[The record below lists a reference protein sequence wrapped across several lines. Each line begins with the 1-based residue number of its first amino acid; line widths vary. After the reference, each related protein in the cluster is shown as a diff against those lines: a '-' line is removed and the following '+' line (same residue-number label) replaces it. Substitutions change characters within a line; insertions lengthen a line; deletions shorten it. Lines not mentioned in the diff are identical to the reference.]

1 MTILFDDAP
10 SATVA
15 LIDLMIKSF
24 LRILSS
30 SLLLL
35 IKQTSVEVVA
45 MVMKNEGSDDPWARE
60 DTEVVAVAVVDR
72 DDSPVKVVVVM
83 EDSSELGTASVL
95 T

>member
-60 DTEVVAVAVVDR
+60 DMEVVAVAVVDR